1 MLIVTDVTKL
11 RRDVCVCVCVMLFH
25 PNSIYGGHN
34 VISLFKAH
42 VSTHSDCQEAWEWKF
57 FSSTL
62 MFFAAALWV

>member
-11 RRDVCVCVCVMLFH
+11 RRDVCVVCVMLFH

-42 VSTHSDCQEAWEWKF
+42 VSTHSDCQEAWSGRM
-57 FSSTL
+57 FSVVL
-62 MFFAAALWV
+62 